1 MNINE
6 KLKRNI
12 SVSYVYNFLLQLN
25 ITSAIWVLYLSFKGM
40 SLIEIGILEAIYHIT
55 GVLFEL
61 PTGVIA
67 DLYGKKFSVVTGR
80 IVSVISCILMITSN
94 SFLGFALAFVL
105 SSASMNLN
113 SGAGEA
119 LVYDSLKSLGEEEK
133 YKKIW
138 GNLAFTMSLAQGM
151 AVLLGGIL
159 ADIKFLYA
167 YVFGTVIQIAA
178 LMAAYNFNEPPI
190 NKDYEEK
197 QQGNSILSQLMT
209 SVTVLRMRKVVLYL
223 ILFSSLIGSLQTT
236 VFFYSQ
242 KYFSDMSYSKTAIAI
257 ICALSSF
264 IEAISSKYAYKL
276 ENLLKLKG
284 TLIGISLI
292 NIFSL
297 IGLAF
302 IKDLSVVFF
311 LLTSITGGLAFTI
324 FSDYINSRI
333 PSEYRATIL
342 SFDSLCFSA
351 FMISVFPIFGI
362 LAEKNGFSITF
373 GIIALLYI
381 PAMIFLMLKLR
392 EHKNKENIGGIKNDR
407 ISVE

>member
-40 SLIEIGILEAIYHIT
+40 SLIEIGILESIYHIT

-94 SFLGFALAFVL
+94 SFWGFALAFVL
-105 SSASMNLN
+105 SAASMNLN

-138 GNLAFTMSLAQGM
+138 GNLAFIMSLGQGM
-151 AVLLGGIL
+151 AVLLGGVL

-178 LMAAYNFNEPPI
+178 LIAAYNFNEPPI
-190 NKDYEEK
+190 NKHHEEK
-197 QQGNSILSQLMT
+197 RQDSLILSQLIT
-209 SVTVLRMRKVVLYL
+209 SVTVLRRRKVVLYL

-242 KYFSDMSYSKTAIAI
+242 QYFSDMSYSKTAIAI

-264 IEAISSKYAYKL
+264 IEAISSKYAYKV

-297 IGLAF
+297 MGLAF

-381 PAMIFLMLKLR
+381 PAMTFLMLKLR
-392 EHKNKENIGGIKNDR
+392 KHKNKENIGGIKNDR
-407 ISVE
+407 ISFE